1 MENEKVYH
9 ISDIL
14 TNTCNF
20 PFTEYES
27 HQGVWLRWHAMIDSW
42 VQS

>member
-1 MENEKVYH
+1 MLEKVYKQQISHMFMENEKVYL

-27 HQGVWLRWHAMIDSW
+27 H
-42 VQS
+42 